1 MSANIEVNERG
12 ASYAEN
18 GRKERAWHR
27 LGQVFD
33 RPMTMQEA
41 LEASHAD
48 YEVGLQP
55 IVALTPNLSEYM
67 AKECDSI
74 SDFQDGM
81 MNAVMDSVVPNY
93 KVTMRLDTMKPLG
106 IVTDSYGVV
115 QNREAFAFIDT
126 LCSGGLTDHA
136 PVIECAG
143 VLGQG
148 ERVFVTAKFAED
160 IILDNKGDDKVEM
173 YMVFTTSHDGSGSV
187 KCLCTPIRVV
197 CNNTLNSALRN
208 NVGCLSLRHS
218 INVTK
223 RLDLTNEENAAMAC
237 KALNLMG
244 VYTKSLK
251 ERFELLKAVK
261 VAEKDLDR
269 IFASVV
275 LSDVDFD
282 LYKKTNGMTDISTRA
297 KNLMGD
303 MRMALE
309 NGIGQDMGVR
319 GTAMWVYNG
328 LTSYFQNNASFRDEE
343 TKFDAITQGR
353 VQQKVYKAVQEML
366 CEV

>member
-55 IVALTPNLSEYM
+55 IVALTPNLSDHLGDEN
-67 AKECDSI
+67 
-74 SDFQDGM
+74 SDPSSVED
-81 MNAVMDSVVPNY
+81 AVLDAIIPNY

-106 IVTDSYGVV
+106 IVTDSYGIV

-143 VLGQG
+143 VLGNG

-173 YMVFTTSHDGSGSV
+173 YMVFTTSHDGTGSV

-223 RLDLTNEENAAMAC
+223 RLDLTNEENAEMAC
-237 KALNLMG
+237 KALNLMS
-244 VYTKSLK
+244 VYTKTLRG
-251 ERFELLKAVK
+251 RFELLKAVK

-275 LSDVDFD
+275 LTDADFD
-282 LYKKTNGMTDISTRA
+282 MYKKTNGHSEISTRA

-303 MRMALE
+303 MRIALE
-309 NGIGQDMGVR
+309 NGVGQDMGER

-328 LTSYFQNNASFRDEE
+328 LTSYFQNNAKFRDEE
-343 TKFDAITQGR
+343 TKFDAIMQGR
-353 VQQKVYKAVQEML
+353 VQQKIFKATKEML

>member
-1 MSANIEVNERG
+1 MSANIEVRNG
-12 ASYAEN
+12 VASYAEN

-55 IVALTPNLSEYM
+55 IVALTPSLSEHM
-67 AKECDSI
+67 AEENYAMSVFQDEVIDSI
-74 SDFQDGM
+74 
-81 MNAVMDSVVPNY
+81 VPNY

-143 VLGQG
+143 VLGNG

-160 IILDNKGDDKVEM
+160 IILDNKGDDRVEM
-173 YMVFTTSHDGSGSV
+173 CMVFTTSHDGTGSV

-223 RLDLTNEENAAMAC
+223 RLDLTNEENAEMAC
-237 KALNLMG
+237 KALNLMK
-244 VYTKSLK
+244 VYTNTLK
-251 ERFELLKAVK
+251 QRFELLKAVK

-275 LSDVDFD
+275 LSDADFD
-282 LYKKTNGMTDISTRA
+282 IYKKSNGMSDISTRA

-309 NGIGQDMGVR
+309 SGVGQDMGER
-319 GTAMWVYNG
+319 GTGMWVYNG
-328 LTSYFQNNASFRDEE
+328 LTSYFQNNATFRDEE

-353 VQQKVYKAVQEML
+353 VQQKVFKATKEIL

>member
-55 IVALTPNLSEYM
+55 IVALTPNLSDHLGDEN
-67 AKECDSI
+67 
-74 SDFQDGM
+74 SDPSSVQDEVLD
-81 MNAVMDSVVPNY
+81 AIIPNY

-148 ERVFVTAKFAED
+148 ERIFVTAKFAED

-173 YMVFTTSHDGSGSV
+173 YMVFTTSHDGTGSV

-197 CNNTLNSALRN
+197 CNNTLNSALRH

-218 INVTK
+218 LNVTK
-223 RLDLTNEENAAMAC
+223 RLDLTNEENAEMAC
-237 KALNLMG
+237 KALNLMN
-244 VYTKSLK
+244 VYTKTLK

-275 LSDVDFD
+275 LTDADFD
-282 LYKKTNGMTDISTRA
+282 LYKKSNGMSDISTRA

-309 NGIGQDMGVR
+309 NGVGQDMGVHS
-319 GTAMWVYNG
+319 TAMWVYNG